1 LITILKE
8 EKQTKKLQKF
18 KQSYRF
24 RKKNVKSVH
33 PPQKK
38 EKSSQQFCLMTV
50 KSMEDG
56 KRHQG
61 FRPCNFIDSKFQ
73 LGSNTRRSNL
83 QM

>member
-8 EKQTKKLQKF
+8 EKQTKK
-18 KQSYRF
+18 SYKNLNTVIDLE
-24 RKKNVKSVH
+24 KKREKST
-33 PPQKK
+33 PPKK
-38 EKSSQQFCLMTV
+38 KSSQQFCLMTV

-73 LGSNTRRSNL
+73 LGSNTRRSIV